1 MSRTNTVALRGLLA
15 ATFSP
20 FKADGSLNLPAAFA
34 RGDMEAARREQM
46 RCVRLIRT
54 LAGIGFFD
62 WVSAQAN

>member
-1 MSRTNTVALRGLLA
+1 LA